1 MINDMVCYAIKNG
14 SISQK
19 DIMDNFSLNRA
30 QSRDAMKKLMA
41 IGAIHNEKIGISR
54 LSVSEV
60 QVKSIVNRREL
71 FELNLDFDTN
81 FEEGNILNHKRECLF
96 KNCPAVVD
104 VDDYGCVY
112 IEVNGE
118 KSKLEPM
125 DGNSVRMALGG
136 MNIGDVVSNKYYTYV
151 YGKELVQELHYADKE
166 DNAYDEDMIVF
177 KDNHRSEGWG
187 VRVTGHGSGIC
198 NGAEGYIIP
207 AAFSGKGA
215 VIDATNFPDVAGMIL
230 EEPLVSMSYLYATFA
245 VKAPKEIKY
254 IPDTVDNIEGMCMAQ
269 PMFEKCCR
277 LPYGL
282 VKANCAFAGCFSY
295 QPEHAVPNNI
305 KEYHDMFNSCILFNP
320 SNLSLIPYHYDREE
334 LFGEES
340 TLAKVDDMDILD
352 DDTPLD
358 DWINS
363 LPEKMREIKG
373 VK

>member
-41 IGAIHNEKIGISR
+41 IGAIHNEKIGSSR

-151 YGKELVQELHYADKE
+151 YGKELVQEFHYADKG

-198 NGAEGYIIP
+198 NGAEGFIILRH
-207 AAFSGKGA
+207 F
-215 VIDATNFPDVAGMIL
+215 
-230 EEPLVSMSYLYATFA
+230 
-245 VKAPKEIKY
+245 
-254 IPDTVDNIEGMCMAQ
+254 
-269 PMFEKCCR
+269 
-277 LPYGL
+277 
-282 VKANCAFAGCFSY
+282 
-295 QPEHAVPNNI
+295 
-305 KEYHDMFNSCILFNP
+305 
-320 SNLSLIPYHYDREE
+320 
-334 LFGEES
+334 
-340 TLAKVDDMDILD
+340 LAKAQL
-352 DDTPLD
+352 
-358 DWINS
+358 
-363 LPEKMREIKG
+363 
-373 VK
+373 